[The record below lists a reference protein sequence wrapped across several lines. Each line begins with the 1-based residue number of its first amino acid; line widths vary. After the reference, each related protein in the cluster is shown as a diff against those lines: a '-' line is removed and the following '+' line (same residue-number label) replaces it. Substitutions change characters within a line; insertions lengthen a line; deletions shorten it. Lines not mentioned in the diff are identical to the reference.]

1 MTRLRVQ
8 PARAPL
14 LGNANVPG
22 DKSIAHRALLFSAI
36 AVGDSELAA
45 LPDGQDVGRTRDALI
60 ALGVQMERRGETLR
74 VRGVGLD
81 GLRAASTRI
90 DCGNSGTSARLL
102 LGLLAGRSFATTLF
116 GDDSLQRRPMRR
128 VVAPLQIMGA
138 RFASEATGE
147 LTLPVTVS
155 ATAKLH
161 GARFALE
168 IASAQVKSAILLAAL
183 RAEGETVVT
192 EPARSRDHTERML
205 ARQGAALV
213 ADEALGR
220 PRLTLTPGRALAA
233 ASMRVPGDLSS
244 AAFLLAAA
252 TLVPKSRVRLD
263 DVGLN
268 PTRAGFL
275 DALSAM
281 GGALEIAE
289 PDARGAEPIGQ
300 IVASHAAL
308 RGVEISGERS
318 LRAIDELPLLAAL
331 AAAASGTTTIT
342 NAAELRHKESDRIA
356 TTVAF
361 IRAMGGRAEARADG
375 LVVEGGTL
383 LGGHVDA
390 CGDHR
395 IAMAAAVLA
404 LVCERETSIDG
415 ADGIATSFPAFA
427 RTLAAL
433 GAEIETS

>member
-1 MTRLRVQ
+1 M
-8 PARAPL
+8 
-14 LGNANVPG
+14 
-22 DKSIAHRALLFSAI
+22 
-36 AVGDSELAA
+36 
-45 LPDGQDVGRTRDALI
+45 
-60 ALGVQMERRGETLR
+60 
-74 VRGVGLD
+74 
-81 GLRAASTRI
+81 RI
-90 DCGNSGTSARLL
+90 
-102 LGLLAGRSFATTLF
+102 
-116 GDDSLQRRPMRR
+116 
-128 VVAPLQIMGA
+128 
-138 RFASEATGE
+138 
-147 LTLPVTVS
+147 
-155 ATAKLH
+155 
-161 GARFALE
+161 
-168 IASAQVKSAILLAAL
+168 
-183 RAEGETVVT
+183 
-192 EPARSRDHTERML
+192 
-205 ARQGAALV
+205 
-213 ADEALGR
+213 
-220 PRLTLTPGRALAA
+220 
-233 ASMRVPGDLSS
+233 PGDLSS

-289 PDARGAEPIGQ
+289 HEARGAEPIGQ
-300 IVASHAAL
+300 IVASHAVL

-361 IRAMGGRAEARADG
+361 IRALGGRAEARADG
-375 LVVEGGTL
+375 LVVEGGAL

-404 LVCERETSIDG
+404 LVCERETIIDG
-415 ADGIATSFPAFA
+415 AEGIATSFPAFA
-427 RTLAAL
+427 RTLAVL
-433 GAEIETS
+433 GAEIAAS